1 MMIMNAETARDD
13 LAFMRAIVSEDGSYE
28 RGFGLVYG
36 AAGVFYGLQC
46 LINGWMLMAAIN
58 ASTAVWLTVGFLPT
72 VLFLGVLAYNSWQ
85 RRGQPAFGT
94 GASKRALN
102 GAFAGAGIA
111 NLVLAA
117 LFGWVAY
124 ARQDW
129 TIWFLY
135 PVVVAA
141 LQGAIWY
148 AATVIRR
155 RFWTGVTA
163 AAWFAATVVLG
174 LLIDDTNAYITA
186 LGVVLLVCM
195 ALPGYLILRSSAGTN
210 SATQA

>member
-1 MMIMNAETARDD
+1 MMTMNADTARDD
-13 LAFMRAIVSEDGSYE
+13 LAFMRALVSEDRNYE

-36 AAGVFYGLQC
+36 AAGVLYGLQC
-46 LINGWMLMAAIN
+46 LINGWMLMAAVS
-58 ASTAVWLTVGFLPT
+58 APAAVWMALGTVPT
-72 VLFLGVLAYNSWQ
+72 VLFVFVIIYNFWQ

-102 GAFAGAGIA
+102 GAFAGGGLA

-124 ARQDW
+124 AREDW

-163 AAWFAATVVLG
+163 TGWFASTVVLG
-174 LLIDDTNAYITA
+174 LLIDDTNAYIMA
-186 LGVVLLVCM
+186 LGVVLLLCM
-195 ALPGYLILRSSAGTN
+195 ALPGHLIIRSSSENN
-210 SATQA
+210 STAQA